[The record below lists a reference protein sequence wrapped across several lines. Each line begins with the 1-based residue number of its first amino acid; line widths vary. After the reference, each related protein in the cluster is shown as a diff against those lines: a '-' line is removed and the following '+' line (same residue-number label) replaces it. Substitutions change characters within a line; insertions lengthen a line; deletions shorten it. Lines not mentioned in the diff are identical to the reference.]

1 MNAKKNPDG
10 FHGRLIFDEI
20 LIKHHCETSH
30 IETSVQKMINVMNLE
45 TIPESNESCENCAY
59 ANQYAKLR

>member
-1 MNAKKNPDG
+1 MNAKKIPDG
-10 FHGRLIFDEI
+10 FHGKLIFDEI

-30 IETSVQKMINVMNLE
+30 IETSVQKMIDVMNSE

-59 ANQYAKLR
+59 ANQYAKLK